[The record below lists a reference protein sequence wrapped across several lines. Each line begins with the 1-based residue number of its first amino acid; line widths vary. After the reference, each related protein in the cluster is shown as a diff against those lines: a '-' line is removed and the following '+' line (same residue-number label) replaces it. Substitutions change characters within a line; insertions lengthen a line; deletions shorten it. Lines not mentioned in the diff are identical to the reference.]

1 MKTLICI
8 PCLLTGGTEI
18 QTLNTVH
25 ALVEGGH
32 EVTVACYFEHTPE
45 MEARYRKA
53 GAEVILFSPE
63 GVRVGGYK
71 SFLFLYKHLRRAVRA
86 VRPDVVHVQYM
97 APGATVILLLWLMGV
112 KNIIATAHTA
122 ADIYRDL
129 RLIHFLQ
136 RHCLRAFTCITERA
150 ERSFFGS
157 SQLYTPDMVLGRRN
171 HFTIY
176 NALPKATV
184 LQTTDNG
191 QQTRFVP
198 MSENQVRLN
207 SHSECSQSS
216 TTKLLTD
223 SHPEENTK
231 HSTLN
236 ATQDNSHADCTDYT
250 ENASLAGNINLTQT
264 SQNSRNN
271 ISEQDNQRELDTI
284 TQNTHCYARVGHP
297 EGDDAAE
304 QQVNCDDSQVN
315 VASPRLGVNQSQSDD
330 SPATPLRFT
339 SSSAAINR
347 SEAAFTLGVV
357 SRLELIKGMD
367 LVVPAFAEVLKAYPE
382 TQLLVVGDGTLR
394 ASMEEQAAQLACAD
408 HIRFVGRQPQEELS
422 QWYSQMDIV
431 LMPSRSEGFGLTA
444 IEAMAHGCVMVASDV
459 GGLPEV
465 VRDGICG
472 LLHRTEDVADM
483 ASKISTLIGDPALYT
498 QLRAQSLVEV
508 EKYSFERYA
517 SAVCDLYKR
526 LGFSV

>member
-1 MKTLICI
+1 M
-8 PCLLTGGTEI
+8 TGGTEI
-18 QTLNTVH
+18 QTLNTVQ

-32 EVTVACYFEHTPE
+32 EVTVACYFEHTPD
-45 MEARYRKA
+45 MVARYRKA
-53 GAEVILFSPE
+53 GAELLLFSPE

-71 SFLFLYKHLRRAVRA
+71 SILFLYRHLRHAIRTI
-86 VRPDVVHVQYM
+86 RPDVVHVQYM

-122 ADIYRDL
+122 ADIYKDL

-157 SQLYTPDMVLGRRN
+157 SQLYTPEMLLGKRN

-176 NALPKATV
+176 NALPA
-184 LQTTDNG
+184 QMRCNDN
-191 QQTRFVP
+191 VDDN
-198 MSENQVRLN
+198 ENCLRNVAL
-207 SHSECSQSS
+207 
-216 TTKLLTD
+216 
-223 SHPEENTK
+223 
-231 HSTLN
+231 
-236 ATQDNSHADCTDYT
+236 
-250 ENASLAGNINLTQT
+250 NLTQT
-264 SQNSRNN
+264 SQNSQNN

-297 EGDDAAE
+297 DGD
-304 QQVNCDDSQVN
+304 
-315 VASPRLGVNQSQSDD
+315 
-330 SPATPLRFT
+330 TKHY
-339 SSSAAINR
+339 
-347 SEAAFTLGVV
+347 TLNSKHNTIGVV
-357 SRLELIKGMD
+357 SRLEPIKGMD
-367 LVVPAFAEVLKAYPE
+367 LVVPAFAEVLKMYPA

-394 ASMEEQAAQLACAD
+394 ASMEEQAAQLGCAS

-483 ASKISTLIGDPALYT
+483 AAKIVSLIGDPALYA
-498 QLRAQSLVEV
+498 QLRTQSLVEV
-508 EKYSFERYA
+508 GKYSFERYA
-517 SAVCDLYKR
+517 ATICDLYKR
-526 LGFSV
+526 LVFSV

>member
-1 MKTLICI
+1 MKVLICI

-18 QTLNTVH
+18 QTLNTVQ
-25 ALVEGGH
+25 ALVQGGH

-45 MEARYRKA
+45 MVARYRKA
-53 GAEVILFSPE
+53 GVEVILFSPE

-71 SFLFLYKHLRRAVRA
+71 SILFLYRHLRRAVRA

-150 ERSFFGS
+150 ERSFFGT
-157 SQLYTPDMVLGRRN
+157 SQLYSPDLVLGKRN

-176 NALPKATV
+176 NALPA
-184 LQTTDNG
+184 QMRCNDN
-191 QQTRFVP
+191 VDDN
-198 MSENQVRLN
+198 ENCLRNVAL
-207 SHSECSQSS
+207 
-216 TTKLLTD
+216 
-223 SHPEENTK
+223 
-231 HSTLN
+231 
-236 ATQDNSHADCTDYT
+236 
-250 ENASLAGNINLTQT
+250 NLTQI
-264 SQNSRNN
+264 SQNSQNN

-284 TQNTHCYARVGHP
+284 AQNGKSLRPCCHP

-304 QQVNCDDSQVN
+304 QQVNCDESQVKSC
-315 VASPRLGVNQSQSDD
+315 VAAVKSQELTANSQE
-330 SPATPLRFT
+330 PNTKL
-339 SSSAAINR
+339 
-347 SEAAFTLGVV
+347 TLGVV
-357 SRLELIKGMD
+357 SRLEPIKGMD
-367 LVVPAFAEVLKAYPE
+367 LVVPALAEVLKAYPE

-394 ASMEEQAAQLACAD
+394 ASMEEQAAQLGCAD

-483 ASKISTLIGDPALYT
+483 AAKIVSLIGDEALYA
-498 QLRAQSLVEV
+498 QFRAQSLVEV
-508 EKYSFERYA
+508 EKYSFERY
-517 SAVCDLYKR
+517 SALMNDLYNK
-526 LGFSV
+526 LGR

>member
-18 QTLNTVH
+18 QTLNTVQ
-25 ALVEGGH
+25 ALVQSGH
-32 EVTVACYFEHTPE
+32 EVTVACYFEHTPDMVE
-45 MEARYRKA
+45 RYRKA

-63 GVRVGGYK
+63 GVRVGGYR
-71 SFLFLYKHLRRAVRA
+71 SILFLYKHLRRTIKTI
-86 VRPDVVHVQYM
+86 RPDVTHVQYM

-150 ERSFFGS
+150 EHSFFGS
-157 SQLYTPDMVLGRRN
+157 SQLYTSETVLGKRN

-176 NALPKATV
+176 NSLPVQLGGSCNEDENENENCLRDVALNLTQNTQNSQNTHCFARVTPSGVGT
-184 LQTTDNG
+184 QSHTDC
-191 QQTRFVP
+191 TDY
-198 MSENQVRLN
+198 
-207 SHSECSQSS
+207 
-216 TTKLLTD
+216 TD
-223 SHPEENTK
+223 SLSCQRDSHEITQNLQVASPLLASGAHTHPVGNTK

-236 ATQDNSHADCTDYT
+236 AKQELSHADFADYT
-250 ENASLAGNINLTQT
+250 DSCKSLRPCTSGVSTEGSQLTAN
-264 SQNSRNN
+264 SQQPRAKSQ
-271 ISEQDNQRELDTI
+271 EP
-284 TQNTHCYARVGHP
+284 NTK
-297 EGDDAAE
+297 
-304 QQVNCDDSQVN
+304 
-315 VASPRLGVNQSQSDD
+315 L
-330 SPATPLRFT
+330 
-339 SSSAAINR
+339 
-347 SEAAFTLGVV
+347 TLGVV
-357 SRLELIKGMD
+357 SRLERIKGMD
-367 LVVPAFAEVLKAYPE
+367 LVVPAFAEVLKMYPAM
-382 TQLLVVGDGTLR
+382 QLLVVGDGTLR
-394 ASMEEQAAQLACAD
+394 ASMEEQAAQLGCAH
-408 HIRFVGRQPQEELS
+408 HIRFVGRQPQEELP

-472 LLHRTEDVADM
+472 LLHRTEDIADM
-483 ASKISTLIGDPALYT
+483 AAKVCTLIGNPALYA
-498 QLRAQSLVEV
+498 QLRAQSPVEV

-517 SAVCDLYKR
+517 ALMNDLYNK
-526 LGFSV
+526 LGK

>member
-25 ALVEGGH
+25 ALVQGGH

-45 MEARYRKA
+45 MVARYRKA

-71 SFLFLYKHLRRAVRA
+71 SILFLYRHLRRAVKA

-122 ADIYRDL
+122 ADIYKDL

-136 RHCLRAFTCITERA
+136 RHCLRAWTCITERA
-150 ERSFFGS
+150 ERSFFGT
-157 SQLYTPDMVLGRRN
+157 SQLYTSDLVLGKRN

-176 NALPKATV
+176 NSLPVQLGGSCNEDENENENYAAEGDSFAVTITKTKTKTPSGVSTEDSQLTAHS
-184 LQTTDNG
+184 
-191 QQTRFVP
+191 QQPRAK
-198 MSENQVRLN
+198 
-207 SHSECSQSS
+207 SQEPN
-216 TTKLLTD
+216 TKL
-223 SHPEENTK
+223 
-231 HSTLN
+231 
-236 ATQDNSHADCTDYT
+236 
-250 ENASLAGNINLTQT
+250 
-264 SQNSRNN
+264 
-271 ISEQDNQRELDTI
+271 
-284 TQNTHCYARVGHP
+284 
-297 EGDDAAE
+297 
-304 QQVNCDDSQVN
+304 
-315 VASPRLGVNQSQSDD
+315 
-330 SPATPLRFT
+330 
-339 SSSAAINR
+339 
-347 SEAAFTLGVV
+347 TLGVV
-357 SRLELIKGMD
+357 SRLERIKGMD
-367 LVVPAFAEVLKAYPE
+367 LVVPAFAEVLKAYPA
-382 TQLLVVGDGTLR
+382 TQLLVVGDGSLR
-394 ASMEEQAAQLACAD
+394 ASMEQQAVELGCAD
-408 HIRFVGRQPQEELS
+408 HIRWVGRQPQEELP

-483 ASKISTLIGDPALYT
+483 ASKICSLIGDEALYT
-498 QLRAQSLVEV
+498 QLRAQSLIEV
-508 EKYSFERYA
+508 GKYSFERYA
-517 SAVCDLYKR
+517 ELIHNLYGK
-526 LGFSV
+526 L

>member
-25 ALVEGGH
+25 ALVQGGH
-32 EVTVACYFEHTPE
+32 EVTVVCYFEHTPD
-45 MEARYRKA
+45 MVARYRKA

-71 SFLFLYKHLRRAVRA
+71 SILFLYKHLRRAIRA

-122 ADIYRDL
+122 ADIYKDL

-157 SQLYTPDMVLGRRN
+157 SQLYTSDLVLGRRN

-176 NALPKATV
+176 NALPAQMRCNDNENEDENYAAE
-184 LQTTDNG
+184 LQVN
-191 QQTRFVP
+191 VASP
-198 MSENQVRLN
+198 RLN
-207 SHSECSQSS
+207 
-216 TTKLLTD
+216 
-223 SHPEENTK
+223 
-231 HSTLN
+231 
-236 ATQDNSHADCTDYT
+236 
-250 ENASLAGNINLTQT
+250 
-264 SQNSRNN
+264 
-271 ISEQDNQRELDTI
+271 
-284 TQNTHCYARVGHP
+284 
-297 EGDDAAE
+297 AAE
-304 QQVNCDDSQVN
+304 QQVNCDDSQVK
-315 VASPRLGVNQSQSDD
+315 GDGGEVNSQQLTANSQKPIAH
-330 SPATPLRFT
+330 SQQLTANSQEPNTKL
-339 SSSAAINR
+339 
-347 SEAAFTLGVV
+347 TLGVV
-357 SRLELIKGMD
+357 SRLERIKGMD
-367 LVVPAFAEVLKAYPE
+367 LVVPAFAEVLKVHPD

-394 ASMEEQAAQLACAD
+394 ASMEEKAAQLACAD

-483 ASKISTLIGDPALYT
+483 AAKIVSLIGDNDLYNK
-498 QLRAQSLVEV
+498 LRAQSLVEV
-508 EKYSFERYA
+508 EKYSFERY
-517 SAVCDLYKR
+517 SALMNDLYNK
-526 LGFSV
+526 LGR

>member
-25 ALVEGGH
+25 ALVQGGH
-32 EVTVACYFEHTPE
+32 KVTVACYFEHTPD
-45 MEARYRKA
+45 MVDRYRKA

-71 SFLFLYKHLRRAVRA
+71 CILFLYRHLRRAVKA
-86 VRPDVVHVQYM
+86 VRPDVTHVQYM

-122 ADIYRDL
+122 ADIYKDL

-150 ERSFFGS
+150 ERSFFDT
-157 SQLYTPDMVLGRRN
+157 SQLYTPDLVLGRRN

-176 NALPKATV
+176 NALPA
-184 LQTTDNG
+184 QMRCNDN
-191 QQTRFVP
+191 VDDN
-198 MSENQVRLN
+198 ENCLRNV
-207 SHSECSQSS
+207 
-216 TTKLLTD
+216 
-223 SHPEENTK
+223 
-231 HSTLN
+231 
-236 ATQDNSHADCTDYT
+236 AF
-250 ENASLAGNINLTQT
+250 NLTQT
-264 SQNSRNN
+264 SQNSQNN

-284 TQNTHCYARVGHP
+284 AQNGKSLRPCTSRVST
-297 EGDDAAE
+297 E
-304 QQVNCDDSQVN
+304 DSQLT
-315 VASPRLGVNQSQSDD
+315 AHSQQPTAKSQE
-330 SPATPLRFT
+330 PNTKLA
-339 SSSAAINR
+339 
-347 SEAAFTLGVV
+347 LGVV
-357 SRLELIKGMD
+357 SRLERIKGMD
-367 LVVPAFAEVLKAYPE
+367 LVVPAFAEVLKHYPD
-382 TQLLVVGDGTLR
+382 TQLLIVGDGSLR
-394 ASMEEQAAQLACAD
+394 ASMEQQAVELGCAD
-408 HIRFVGRQPQEELS
+408 HIRWVGRQPQEELP
-422 QWYSQMDIV
+422 QWYGQMDVV

-444 IEAMAHGCVMVASDV
+444 IEAMACGCVMVASDV

-472 LLHRTEDVADM
+472 LLHRTEDVTDM
-483 ASKISTLIGDPALYT
+483 ASKISTLIGDEALYN

-526 LGFSV
+526 LGVSV